1 MADRCA
7 ALAHLIVVA
16 GGGGERLGGVDKA
29 LSVVGG
35 RQLIDHALGVA
46 VTGRCL
52 VVRPSDRHAIGRVA
66 GLSTVESVA
75 ERPAGGGPAAGIA
88 AALNA
93 LGRPRDGHAGGEP
106 AETNAGALVAV
117 LAADH
122 LAPLDAVVAELVEAL
137 QRHPESGVAVAAPA
151 GEPQWLTAVWRFST
165 LIEAV
170 DALGTADGA
179 SARALTNHGTPLLVE
194 VPRVVSLDDAEDLW
208 AAVADG
214 SPALGVAGPMPAR
227 SRVVDALSGAGGV
240 GGVGDTVDPDG
251 HAATLLGVVEA
262 VPPPSEWTTVRP
274 AIPWVFVGPPA
285 PPAAHWAGAH
295 LVPLE
300 R

>member
-1 MADRCA
+1 
-7 ALAHLIVVA
+7 VA
-16 GGGGERLGGVDKA
+16 
-29 LSVVGG
+29 
-35 RQLIDHALGVA
+35 
-46 VTGRCL
+46 
-52 VVRPSDRHAIGRVA
+52 
-66 GLSTVESVA
+66 
-75 ERPAGGGPAAGIA
+75 
-88 AALNA
+88 
-93 LGRPRDGHAGGEP
+93 
-106 AETNAGALVAV
+106 
-117 LAADH
+117 
-122 LAPLDAVVAELVEAL
+122 
-137 QRHPESGVAVAAPA
+137 
-151 GEPQWLTAVWRFST
+151 
-165 LIEAV
+165 
-170 DALGTADGA
+170 
-179 SARALTNHGTPLLVE
+179 
-194 VPRVVSLDDAEDLW
+194 SLDDAEDLW

>member
-1 MADRCA
+1 M
-7 ALAHLIVVA
+7 
-16 GGGGERLGGVDKA
+16 
-29 LSVVGG
+29 
-35 RQLIDHALGVA
+35 
-46 VTGRCL
+46 
-52 VVRPSDRHAIGRVA
+52 
-66 GLSTVESVA
+66 
-75 ERPAGGGPAAGIA
+75 
-88 AALNA
+88 
-93 LGRPRDGHAGGEP
+93 
-106 AETNAGALVAV
+106 AV

-179 SARALTNHGTPLLVE
+179 SARALTTHGTPLLVE
-194 VPRVVSLDDAEDLW
+194 VPRVASLDDAEDLW

-227 SRVVDALSGAGGV
+227 SRVVDALSGVGGV